1 MKAVAYSS
9 SEKVTDIK
17 LKAAGVTEEDTLPEQ
32 NETK

>member
-1 MKAVAYSS
+1 MKAVAHSF

-17 LKAAGVTEEDTLPEQ
+17 LKAAGVTKEDTLPEQ